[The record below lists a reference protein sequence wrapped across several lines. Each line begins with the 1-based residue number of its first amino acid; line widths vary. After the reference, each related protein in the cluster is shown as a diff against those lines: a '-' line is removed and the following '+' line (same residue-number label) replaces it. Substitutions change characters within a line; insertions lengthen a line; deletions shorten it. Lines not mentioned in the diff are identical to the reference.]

1 MYNLEYL
8 PIARQDLIEI
18 VTYISQD
25 LQNPAAA
32 NRLAEEIV
40 QAAEK
45 LQLFPYAWPV
55 YLPIRPLQ
63 WEYRKLLV
71 QNFLL
76 FYRVDEE
83 NKLVTVARV
92 LYARSEY
99 KKQLE

>member
-8 PIARQDLIEI
+8 PFARQDLIEI

-25 LQNPAAA
+25 LQNPTAA

-45 LQLFPYAWPV
+45 LQLFPYACPV

-83 NKLVTVARV
+83 KKLITVARV
-92 LYARSEY
+92 LYARSDY
-99 KKQLE
+99 KKGLE